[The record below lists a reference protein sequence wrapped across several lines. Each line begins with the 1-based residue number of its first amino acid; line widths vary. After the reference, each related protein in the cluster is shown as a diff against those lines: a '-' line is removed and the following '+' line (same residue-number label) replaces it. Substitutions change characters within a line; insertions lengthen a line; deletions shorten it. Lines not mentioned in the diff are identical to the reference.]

1 MRIGEVPAVRENC
14 LLPGRR
20 QLDNPA
26 SLEVKMNRRCFLASG
41 VAAGAIAW
49 HEVGAESIQKT
60 QAWRSLPDCYG
71 MHNERLCRI
80 DNS

>member
-1 MRIGEVPAVRENC
+1 
-14 LLPGRR
+14 
-20 QLDNPA
+20 
-26 SLEVKMNRRCFLASG
+26 MNRRCFLASG